1 MTTTNTVSPN
11 ILKQFTFLLGILL
24 IVSCRTSKSPGSK
37 PQQKAQKEIEK
48 RRYDYTIRGTIEGK
62 YPINNAIIFTQDY
75 KLIGIAPV
83 KDRRFS
89 FSGMYA
95 ASDTTKFTPAYYVLC
110 TERDSLEHGDQGISR
125 LVYLDPE
132 INVKFHSGTLKYQVD
147 GGPMN
152 RLENEFLKHSE
163 YFKNEYD
170 SLKKTLIAQTKLAG
184 ADTAS
189 EKIEEMVTFYNYRHF
204 ARTDSAYL
212 NLIKANLSSAVSL
225 DHYKYIVLFPFAS
238 NLPVKAQRQIF
249 DKLDPKLRATRLA
262 KEIDTRIIVKEI
274 QQGNVL
280 KYPPKIPIGG
290 KMRSFTFPNLNNKP
304 VRTKDVFARNKY
316 TFIEFWTTYCVPCL
330 EEVPNMLEAKRTY
343 KNKGFEIIMVSSDAK
358 EERGRLKGIV
368 RTYKMDSLIQLSDVS
383 SSALKALNIK
393 AIPAN
398 YLVDSKGKVVAHNLR
413 GGALEKKLAEL
424 LD

>member
-1 MTTTNTVSPN
+1 MKTTLKVSRN
-11 ILKQFTFLLGILL
+11 SLAIYISLLFGIIL
-24 IVSCRTSKSPGSK
+24 IVSCRTSKSPSSK
-37 PQQKAQKEIEK
+37 PQEKAQKEIK
-48 RRYDYTIRGTIEGK
+48 KQQYDYTIRGTIEGK

-83 KDRRFS
+83 KDRQFS

-125 LVYLDPE
+125 LVYLDRE
-132 INVKFHSGTLKYQVD
+132 VNLKFHSGTLKYQVE

-152 RLENEFLKHSE
+152 RLENEFLKSSE
-163 YFKNEYD
+163 YFKNESD
-170 SLKKTLIAQTKLAG
+170 SLKKVLISQTKLAG

-189 EKIEEMVTFYNYRHF
+189 EKVQEMGTFYHYRRL
-204 ARTDSAYL
+204 ARTDSVYL
-212 NLIKANLSSAVSL
+212 NLIKANPASPVSL

-249 DKLDPKLRATRLA
+249 DKFDPKLRATRLA
-262 KEIDTRIIVKEI
+262 KEINARIIIKEFR
-274 QQGNVL
+274 QGNGL

-304 VRTKDVFARNKY
+304 VKIKDVFARNKY
-316 TFIEFWTTYCVPCL
+316 TLIEFWTTFCVPCL

-343 KNKGFEIIMVSSDAK
+343 KNKRFEIIMVSSDSK
-358 EERGRLKGIV
+358 EERGRLKGII
-368 RTYKMDSLIQLSDVS
+368 RTYKMDSLIQLSDT
-383 SSALKALNIK
+383 
-393 AIPAN
+393 P
-398 YLVDSKGKVVAHNLR
+398 G
-413 GGALEKKLAEL
+413 
-424 LD
+424 